1 MTVSL
6 KCIDFNGFYC
16 NPFNGQKFK
25 LIYGESLEFLK
36 FSVTHKIPLN
46 LNNLK
51 GFRFNTQFTL
61 SKWNL
66 ILFYQYFELFYEKLY
81 DLHNWFIGK
90 FAKNI

>member
-6 KCIDFNGFYC
+6 KCIDFNGFHC

-46 LNNLK
+46 NLK
-51 GFRFNTQFTL
+51 DLRFNAQFTL
-61 SKWNL
+61 SKYNL
-66 ILFYQYFELFYEKLY
+66 ILFYQDFELFYEKLY
-81 DLHNWFIGK
+81 DLHYGFIGK